1 MVCYNITVYNKIINF
16 TVSKREVYNSKLR
29 AGIKAER
36 GMVMKSKNL
45 ERAVILGL
53 ILSTG
58 VYGTAWAA
66 EYSGEQT
73 EGITVNQG
81 ADDSHTI
88 NSDVNFT
95 LYDEAWITNNG
106 GSLNITGGEGSSLDI
121 TTSGDKIISNGS
133 INMSANAGGSNTID
147 VNGNINLSVNSSEI
161 NVYGI
166 ENCYGDVKLYSNKD
180 IIIAASTSTD
190 ATSSVYALYNSNWL
204 YPQFGIN
211 IIKDNKT
218 EIIADGMVKISAGG
232 SDNTGNAIHSE
243 LVSSNNETA
252 NEITTKIQ
260 GEHVEI
266 ILNGREG
273 LSIKGAVYAHTSLT
287 DTITD
292 VTNKV
297 EIIGTGTNNN
307 SISSNASGLYVV
319 GGASDVSVVSQKA
332 GNEITAGNYGIFS
345 EAGKVYIDGGTFNRV
360 ENRNNSAISSTNGN
374 IELIADRNEIIA
386 NKGVAISGSIVNN
399 GFSQTQDKFE
409 KIIKLT
415 AQNGNNEITVND
427 IDTTAEYSALT
438 ARNGYKVD
446 LMANGNNIITAQ
458 KKGASNTD
466 GETIKSVNGIVDL
479 TAKYNEKVENSGNN
493 IVYAAYIESNGTGSH
508 DALWAEGE
516 KNDNKGT
523 ITLKADKENK
533 IYGSVVGIDYAEV
546 NIEGKQNVI
555 ASNNIFGLNI
565 AGNEPL
571 DKRYYYAV
579 LADGTQ
585 ELTAD
590 DRTEINITATDGGVN
605 EIFSNGGAYN
615 YTERAVFATE
625 GGVVNI
631 NGSSIITADSWT
643 ENNADDYQANNTASA
658 LIAGTYDWN
667 NAEKDDEGN
676 IIFNVAD
683 DERSVINLNY
693 GNGSAVTGD
702 IAAGYAGAVNIS
714 GQSADGITTFAN
726 DGEETVSASNS
737 LQLNGNVLAAN
748 GGKVKLELGK
758 GSVWHGRADDYQ
770 DAAENSNWG
779 EEHLGEFEPVF
790 SNGIQDSGTVD
801 VTLKDGATWDVMGQ
815 SWLTTLEG
823 TGGVIDMRNTNGD
836 ASRTSHAVHIG
847 ELNGSHTFVMDLD
860 TNHTD
865 SDMLYIKDMGTNS
878 GTQTLW
884 INSIN
889 GLENLDENDTLRFAT
904 VKSGD
909 IQFEGQYKFGD
920 YGEAKNG
927 IMLMDNGVLDTAYKI
942 YREEYDS
949 AKVEENTGYNGGDT
963 FDEVKPGNSY
973 VEDNY
978 AEYNWYLAKDTSYD
992 QTSDAG
998 KTIINMS
1005 RANYKNAI
1013 YMDRLNKRMGEMRY
1027 VNGEEEQGLWVRLRH
1042 DRIGQSGDFR
1052 SMNTMYEVGYDVKQ
1066 PTDNG
1071 EHRIGMAIDY
1081 MRGSTTYDDIMGKGE
1096 TKRYGLWLYD
1106 TWLGEKGHYVD
1117 YVAKWGHL
1125 SNDFDITAKT
1135 TGEKIN
1141 GDYSNN
1147 VFSVSAEYGKKND
1160 MGNNWYFEP
1169 QAQLQLAR
1177 VTGADYVTTQGSKVN
1192 VDGINSLIGRA
1203 GFRIGRDMDEN
1214 STVYLKADLLHEFM
1228 GDQTVTAADATG
1240 TLREEFE
1247 NKGTWYDVGFGFA
1260 TKMSKNSYAFMDFE
1274 KSFGNDNDET
1284 YQINAGMQWTF

>member
-1 MVCYNITVYNKIINF
+1 
-16 TVSKREVYNSKLR
+16 
-29 AGIKAER
+29 
-36 GMVMKSKNL
+36 MKKKNL
-45 ERAVILGL
+45 EKAVILGL
-53 ILSTG
+53 LLSTSI
-58 VYGTAWAA
+58 YGTAWA
-66 EYSGEQT
+66 EDYSGEQT
-73 EGITVNQG
+73 KGITVNQW
-81 ADDSHTI
+81 ADDSHTV
-88 NSDVNFT
+88 NGDVNFT
-95 LYDEAWITNNG
+95 LGDKAWITNNG
-106 GSLNITGGEGSSLDI
+106 GNLTITGGEGSSLDI

-147 VNGNINLSVNSSEI
+147 VNGNINLSVNSSKI

-273 LSIKGAVYAHTSLT
+273 LGIKGAVYAHTSLT

-319 GGASDVSVVSQKA
+319 GGASDVSVVSQNA

-345 EAGKVYIDGGTFNRV
+345 EAGKVYIEGGTFNRV
-360 ENRNNSAISSTNGN
+360 ENRKNSAISSTNGN

-658 LIAGTYDWN
+658 LIAGTYDWE
-667 NAEKDDEGN
+667 NAEKDKNDK
-676 IIFNVAD
+676 IIFDVAD

-702 IAAGYAGAVNIS
+702 IAAGYAGA
-714 GQSADGITTFAN
+714 
-726 DGEETVSASNS
+726 
-737 LQLNGNVLAAN
+737 
-748 GGKVKLELGK
+748 
-758 GSVWHGRADDYQ
+758 
-770 DAAENSNWG
+770 
-779 EEHLGEFEPVF
+779 
-790 SNGIQDSGTVD
+790 
-801 VTLKDGATWDVMGQ
+801 
-815 SWLTTLEG
+815 
-823 TGGVIDMRNTNGD
+823 
-836 ASRTSHAVHIG
+836 
-847 ELNGSHTFVMDLD
+847 
-860 TNHTD
+860 
-865 SDMLYIKDMGTNS
+865 
-878 GTQTLW
+878 
-884 INSIN
+884 
-889 GLENLDENDTLRFAT
+889 
-904 VKSGD
+904 
-909 IQFEGQYKFGD
+909 
-920 YGEAKNG
+920 
-927 IMLMDNGVLDTAYKI
+927 
-942 YREEYDS
+942 
-949 AKVEENTGYNGGDT
+949 
-963 FDEVKPGNSY
+963 
-973 VEDNY
+973 
-978 AEYNWYLAKDTSYD
+978 
-992 QTSDAG
+992 
-998 KTIINMS
+998 
-1005 RANYKNAI
+1005 
-1013 YMDRLNKRMGEMRY
+1013 
-1027 VNGEEEQGLWVRLRH
+1027 
-1042 DRIGQSGDFR
+1042 
-1052 SMNTMYEVGYDVKQ
+1052 
-1066 PTDNG
+1066 
-1071 EHRIGMAIDY
+1071 
-1081 MRGSTTYDDIMGKGE
+1081 
-1096 TKRYGLWLYD
+1096 
-1106 TWLGEKGHYVD
+1106 
-1117 YVAKWGHL
+1117 
-1125 SNDFDITAKT
+1125 
-1135 TGEKIN
+1135 
-1141 GDYSNN
+1141 
-1147 VFSVSAEYGKKND
+1147 
-1160 MGNNWYFEP
+1160 
-1169 QAQLQLAR
+1169 
-1177 VTGADYVTTQGSKVN
+1177 
-1192 VDGINSLIGRA
+1192 
-1203 GFRIGRDMDEN
+1203 
-1214 STVYLKADLLHEFM
+1214 
-1228 GDQTVTAADATG
+1228 
-1240 TLREEFE
+1240 
-1247 NKGTWYDVGFGFA
+1247 
-1260 TKMSKNSYAFMDFE
+1260 
-1274 KSFGNDNDET
+1274 
-1284 YQINAGMQWTF
+1284 